1 MNKHLQRAL
10 QRRLT
15 AAEAAG
21 DKEQAKAI
29 RARMDDAE
37 VEAVDA
43 DEVEDAEDY
52 ESAWNKDDL
61 LAEVESRGLMVE
73 GTGEGGRVLKAD
85 LIAALQKDDAK

>member
-21 DKEQAKAI
+21 DKESAKAI
-29 RARMDDAE
+29 RARMGGADVEVVEAAE
-37 VEAVDA
+37 V
-43 DEVEDAEDY
+43 EDY

-61 LAEVESRGLMVE
+61 LAEVEARGLVVE